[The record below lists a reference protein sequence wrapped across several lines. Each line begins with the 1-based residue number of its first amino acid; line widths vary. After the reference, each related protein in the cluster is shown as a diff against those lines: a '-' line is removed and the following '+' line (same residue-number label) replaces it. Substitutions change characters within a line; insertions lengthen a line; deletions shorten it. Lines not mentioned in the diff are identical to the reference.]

1 MASRLLKEKGVFEF
15 AQAAKILE
23 NKNLKVEFELYG
35 EIDEGNPNSLT
46 KTDLEKISK
55 IANFETKGF
64 SSDIKSVFQKSD
76 IVVLASYYGEGL
88 PKVLIEAAAC
98 GRAIITTDMPGC
110 RDTIIEN
117 QTGLFCKAKDAES
130 LAFQIEKLILDKDLR
145 NSMGKAGRVLAE
157 KEFDINKVVEK
168 HFEIYEGRV

>member
-15 AQAAKILE
+15 AKAAKILE

-64 SSDIKSVFQKSD
+64 SSDIK
-76 IVVLASYYGEGL
+76 
-88 PKVLIEAAAC
+88 
-98 GRAIITTDMPGC
+98 
-110 RDTIIEN
+110 
-117 QTGLFCKAKDAES
+117 
-130 LAFQIEKLILDKDLR
+130 
-145 NSMGKAGRVLAE
+145 
-157 KEFDINKVVEK
+157 
-168 HFEIYEGRV
+168 